1 MNGEVRERLR
11 LLERD
16 HEPDG
21 WPAVRMGDIS
31 AVLDNAVGGDGGG
44 LRDGYTDD
52 SHLDC
57 EPCRSVGAGQNGRG
71 KFKDA
76 CRCTTHGDGQFR
88 FYERLVKCQS

>member
-31 AVLDNAVGGDGGG
+31 AVLDMLEAVTSENQCLLAMVDNC
-44 LRDGYTDD
+44 L
-52 SHLDC
+52 
-57 EPCRSVGAGQNGRG
+57 G
-71 KFKDA
+71 KLSREAETKKTKRRKPGKA
-76 CRCTTHGDGQFR
+76 KR
-88 FYERLVKCQS
+88 

>member
-31 AVLDNAVGGDGGG
+31 AVLDMLAAVTIENQC
-44 LRDGYTDD
+44 LRTVVK
-52 SHLDC
+52 DC
-57 EPCRSVGAGQNGRG
+57 LRQLIRTSETKKTKRRKPG
-71 KFKDA
+71 KA
-76 CRCTTHGDGQFR
+76 RR
-88 FYERLVKCQS
+88 

>member
-31 AVLDNAVGGDGGG
+31 AVLDMLAAVTIENQCLLAMVDNC
-44 LRDGYTDD
+44 LRRLIRASETKKTKRRK
-52 SHLDC
+52 
-57 EPCRSVGAGQNGRG
+57 PG
-71 KFKDA
+71 KA
-76 CRCTTHGDGQFR
+76 RR
-88 FYERLVKCQS
+88 

>member
-31 AVLDNAVGGDGGG
+31 AVLDMLAAVTIENQC
-44 LRDGYTDD
+44 LRTVVK
-52 SHLDC
+52 DC
-57 EPCRSVGAGQNGRG
+57 LSQLIRTSETKKTKRRKPG
-71 KFKDA
+71 KA
-76 CRCTTHGDGQFR
+76 RR
-88 FYERLVKCQS
+88 